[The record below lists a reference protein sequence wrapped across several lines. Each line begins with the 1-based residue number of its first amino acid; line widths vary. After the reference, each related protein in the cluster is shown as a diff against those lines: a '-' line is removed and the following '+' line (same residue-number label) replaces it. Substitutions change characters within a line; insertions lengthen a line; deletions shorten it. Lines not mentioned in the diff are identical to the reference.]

1 MEDKMSDKSIE
12 QLLFEYEDP
21 RGRVDMSSTDDQ
33 SSAVSTGQASFD
45 GMKKSLG
52 SYERMV
58 SILSGEEQFEYN
70 ILDNPKMV
78 RALVDQVKQM
88 IKNKDKLNLENKSIS
103 QRIKELKRIEMP
115 TRVEI
120 DELENLLQKD
130 KAFQL
135 QKTLMRFDKSLDE
148 LSDIL
153 DRMENGVDLQDKT
166 IKRYDKIVGDI
177 EDAIFQETYV
187 RKNLAYE
194 KGEASGNMK
203 KPTATDNFPVKFL
216 ADNGKT
222 YYGIVRPPSGIITWE
237 GSEAREAFLRD
248 SGIRS
253 LLGYISQSKKY
264 SRDALLKVRISKD
277 DFKVLNKEMLND
289 KLFSL
294 VADNGRKKFVY
305 NDSDS
310 VKEAIRNY
318 ILSGEES
325 EVTHYDTMG
334 GGSIDNV
341 IDGVRTKSVNPSLD
355 SQGRPKDLTSI
366 IDSIEFWRFIRG
378 LI

>member
-153 DRMENGVDLQDKT
+153 DRMGEW
-166 IKRYDKIVGDI
+166 R
-177 EDAIFQETYV
+177 
-187 RKNLAYE
+187 RLA
-194 KGEASGNMK
+194 
-203 KPTATDNFPVKFL
+203 
-216 ADNGKT
+216 
-222 YYGIVRPPSGIITWE
+222 R
-237 GSEAREAFLRD
+237 
-248 SGIRS
+248 
-253 LLGYISQSKKY
+253 
-264 SRDALLKVRISKD
+264 
-277 DFKVLNKEMLND
+277 
-289 KLFSL
+289 
-294 VADNGRKKFVY
+294 
-305 NDSDS
+305 
-310 VKEAIRNY
+310 
-318 ILSGEES
+318 
-325 EVTHYDTMG
+325 
-334 GGSIDNV
+334 
-341 IDGVRTKSVNPSLD
+341 
-355 SQGRPKDLTSI
+355 
-366 IDSIEFWRFIRG
+366 
-378 LI
+378 